1 MLYFKTRTEARN
13 FANKSNHNHKVVDN
27 GSSSEVNRRWAV
39 KVL

>member
-13 FANKSNHNHKVVDN
+13 FANKSNHKVIDN